1 MRGLNPATMVLALA
15 ALLGAS
21 VGCEG
26 DPKKNPFEPPPK
38 ETKEPPPLATP
49 PKPSGPPDL
58 SIDNLGPKV
67 GYARIIVDRSDT
79 KLKLEEAIGEHKQH
93 FDGKQVTLR
102 VDRKAKPDWV
112 VLVVDELA
120 KVGATKILM
129 KTESRAEFPA
139 ELVFTPQDKLGQ
151 VESCTVVA
159 MILTDRGTAVW
170 KVAGGTASKRPKGF
184 AGPDLSTT
192 SETLERYSKACK
204 DSKRL
209 LVSGAEGVE
218 WGLVYDLAASG
229 KKLEDAAFEEF
240 VLLEER
246 PVAGRKVELSG

>member
-1 MRGLNPATMVLALA
+1 MRVTSHAVALLCSA
-15 ALLGAS
+15 ALL
-21 VGCEG
+21 GCEG

-38 ETKEPPPLATP
+38 ETKEPPPLKEP

-67 GYARIIVDRSDT
+67 GYTRVMVDRNDT
-79 KLKLEEAIGEHKQH
+79 KSRLEEALGEHKQH

-112 VLVVDELA
+112 ALVIDELA
-120 KVGATKILM
+120 ELGASTVLL
-129 KTESRAEFPA
+129 KTESRPEYPKELTFVPEDELGDAPA
-139 ELVFTPQDKLGQ
+139 
-151 VESCTVVA
+151 CTVVA
-159 MILTDRGTAVW
+159 MILEDRGTAVW
-170 KVAGGTASKRPKGF
+170 KVSGGTASKRPKGF

-192 SETLERYSKACK
+192 SETLERYSKGCK

-209 LVSGAEGVE
+209 LVAGAEGVE
-218 WGLVYDLAASG
+218 WGLVYDLAAAG
-229 KKLEDAAFEEF
+229 RKLEDAAFEEF

-246 PVAGRKVELSG
+246 PVAGRKVELAD